1 MVLVG
6 ASVLPRGFPRWSLN
20 KHELKAVTVV
30 WVNSLQ
36 GPLRLEKQLLKWEGD
51 LSTAIL
57 GSGPDSAPDLL
68 WDLSKVIFPPGASVF
83 CE

>member
-20 KHELKAVTVV
+20 KRELKAVTVV
-30 WVNSLQ
+30 WMNSLQ
-36 GPLRLEKQLLKWEGD
+36 GPLRLEKQLLKWEGA
-51 LSTAIL
+51 LSTAVL